1 LLPRKRLGTMLTQ
14 KGTVSTSDSMHAE
27 ACKIMVYCQH
37 RGLQAPGFMCADASG
52 VNKNKKTGG

>member
-1 LLPRKRLGTMLTQ
+1 MLTQ